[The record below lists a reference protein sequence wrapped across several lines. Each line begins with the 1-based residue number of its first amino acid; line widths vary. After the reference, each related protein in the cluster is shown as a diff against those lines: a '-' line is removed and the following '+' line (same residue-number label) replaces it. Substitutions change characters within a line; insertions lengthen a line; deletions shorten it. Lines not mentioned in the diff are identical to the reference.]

1 MVVVEVVPGSRCGA
15 GPEQPAAAVAPVG
28 ATPRH
33 DGLQG
38 ARPPATCSSARSSM
52 LGQEHGEPSVTATPG
67 TLPLFS
73 HPDPTQ
79 IPPITA
85 EDSMLSCCQIWCIR
99 CLIFPARGLWR
110 PSSCGLVFVV
120 KCIFVSREGMISPFR
135 KWWQANLGLMMPNCW
150 MLQLLGCNRDGCL
163 PGSWV
168 AGAESGFYLRSIT
181 ILIP

>member
-1 MVVVEVVPGSRCGA
+1 MSSVCDSYWSRDY
-15 GPEQPAAAVAPVG
+15 
-28 ATPRH
+28 H
-33 DGLQG
+33 DDTEGRVHLSG
-38 ARPPATCSSARSSM
+38 TRSVS
-52 LGQEHGEPSVTATPG
+52 G

-85 EDSMLSCCQIWCIR
+85 EDSMLSSCQIWCIR
-99 CLIFPARGLWR
+99 CLIFPVRGLWR

-120 KCIFVSREGMISPFR
+120 KCIFVSREGVISPFR
-135 KWWQANLGLMMPNCW
+135 KWWQANLRVMMPNCW
-150 MLQLLGCNRDGCL
+150 MLQLLGCNRAGCL